1 LTLDV
6 LVYSDTPAQRL
17 VFISGKRYGEG
28 DQVDGKYLVESITAE
43 GAVLSREGQRLLLR
57 PKSNP
62 YVR

>member
-6 LVYSDTPAQRL
+6 LVYADTPAQRL

-28 DQVDGKYLVESITAE
+28 DQVEGKFLVEAITAE
-43 GAVLSREGQRLLLR
+43 GAILAHAGERLLLR